1 MYTPDTSP
9 TPPRWRRRLRGGA
22 RRACLSLGLALTI
35 IACGCGDGAPDAELE
50 LGTGGAA
57 FSPLSDGD
65 RVSLTEGPQGGY
77 HILLALRARHVVP
90 ARAHVTVVVHP
101 VAGGRPRQSL
111 ALIIDLMPLG
121 DPGSYEALGILTV
134 LSAPQCFVG
143 QRTQVEVTLS
153 DAAGRTVQAERS
165 VVIEGPALAD
175 ACPVDTT
182 ADAAL
187 AAP

>member
-1 MYTPDTSP
+1 MSEQEA
-9 TPPRWRRRLRGGA
+9 PRGA
-22 RRACLSLGLALTI
+22 FTLLPAVEGWSLHVRHV
-35 IACGCGDGAPDAELE
+35 GDHVLY
-50 LGTGGAA
+50 GAA
-57 FSPLSDGD
+57 SSRWERD
-65 RVSLTEGPQGGY
+65 
-77 HILLALRARHVVP
+77 RARDL
-90 ARAHVTVVVHP
+90 VVHP